1 MSFTG
6 CDSTIYSNHWAEMLA
21 GSFDWEREANIVLRI
36 QVNHPFVSGRI
47 THPLKGNGEVG
58 DRVTLWGAGVK
69 ADIVT

>member
-6 CDSTIYSNHWAEMLA
+6 CDSTIYSNHWAENACA
-21 GSFDWEREANIVLRI
+21 GSFDWEREANIVLII

-47 THPLKGNGEVG
+47 THPLKGNGEVS
-58 DRVTLWGAGVK
+58 DRVTLWELGC